1 MIGMDKDKDEQY
13 YLLMLN
19 ALAGIE
25 DDLGAN
31 QAPKEAINYVRQALD
46 ICRRDFTAKFPQPS

>member
-1 MIGMDKDKDEQY
+1 MDKDKDEQY